1 MAEIYMDVDTAV
13 IVPVNVLPLL
23 DDTDF
28 KSIETAVV
36 YNSAGLVVTWNFV
49 TSTGVQTGVAI
60 TPTIGGVY
68 DWSEPIADK
77 GMYAIEIPASG
88 GVSANNDTEGYGW
101 ISGVATGVLPWR
113 GPIIGFRAAALND
126 ALCDGGDNLDVNTVQ
141 WLGTA
146 CATPTVAGVPE
157 VDLTHVAG
165 ATTNVSALATN
176 VDAILTDTGTTGV
189 VNALIE
195 RNYIENGTAQSGT
208 ANTIVLAAGA
218 SSTNDLWVGQQV
230 SIYDGTGAGQTRGV
244 LNYNGATKSLT
255 VARNWKVNP
264 DATSKYKIQLQFGP
278 KVNNTL
284 EVSVAD
290 AGADLTAIPWNS
302 AWDTEVQ
309 SECVDALTAYGAS
322 THSAADTWAVATRV
336 LTAGTNIVLVK
347 GTGVTGFNDLSAA
360 QVNTEADTALTDYGA
375 STPTD
380 VLTQVNAALDAAG
393 TELTAIPT
401 TTGTIRQKL
410 NFVFQYFRN
419 KKTVTSTT
427 ETLKKEDA
435 STTLGT
441 ATVSDDGSVF
451 TKGEMN

>member
-1 MAEIYMDVDTAV
+1 MRYLRNNTATRITVGPFLDKTDGVTPEVAITVTACKLTFMVDTGG
-13 IVPVNVLPLL
+13 VPTLILDVAPTASGGANDMVHVTNDDAGFYDLELAAADVNYFGRAMLAI
-23 DDTDF
+23 TDATVHCPVF
-28 KSIETAVV
+28 HEFMIIPAVV
-36 YNSAGLVVTWNFV
+36 YDAMFLGT
-49 TSTGVQTGVAI
+49 
-60 TPTIGGVY
+60 
-68 DWSEPIADK
+68 
-77 GMYAIEIPASG
+77 
-88 GVSANNDTEGYGW
+88 DTLE
-101 ISGVATGVLPWR
+101 V
-113 GPIIGFRAAALND
+113 
-126 ALCDGGDNLDVNTVQ
+126 DVVQ

-176 VDAILTDTGTTGV
+176 VDAILTDTGTAGV

-208 ANTIVLAAGA
+208 ANTITLAAGA
-218 SSTNDLWVGQQV
+218 ASTNDLWVGQQI

-244 LNYNGATKSLT
+244 LNYNGSTKALT

-284 EVSVAD
+284 EVTVAD
-290 AGADLTAIPWNS
+290 AGADLTAIPWNPS
-302 AWDTEVQ
+302 WDTEVQ

-336 LTAGTNIVLVK
+336 LTAGTNIVLAK

-427 ETLKKEDA
+427 EILKKEDA

-441 ATVSDDGSVF
+441 ATVSDDGTTF

>member
-1 MAEIYMDVDTAV
+1 MRFLRNNTATRITVGPFLDKTDGVTPEVAITVTACKLTFTADTGGVPTLILDVAPTASGGANDMV
-13 IVPVNVLPLL
+13 HITNDDAGFYDLELAAANVNYLGRAMLAITDATVHCPVFCEFMIVP
-23 DDTDF
+23 
-28 KSIETAVV
+28 AVV
-36 YNSAGLVVTWNFV
+36 YDAMFLGT
-49 TSTGVQTGVAI
+49 
-60 TPTIGGVY
+60 
-68 DWSEPIADK
+68 
-77 GMYAIEIPASG
+77 
-88 GVSANNDTEGYGW
+88 DTLE
-101 ISGVATGVLPWR
+101 V
-113 GPIIGFRAAALND
+113 D
-126 ALCDGGDNLDVNTVQ
+126 AVQ

-208 ANTIVLAAGA
+208 TNTITLAAGA
-218 SSTNDLWVGQQV
+218 ASTNDLWVGQQI
-230 SIYDGTGAGQTRGV
+230 SIYAGTGAGQTRGA
-244 LNYNGATKSLT
+244 LNYNGSTKVLT

-264 DATSKYKIQLQFGP
+264 DATSQYKIQLQFGP

-284 EVSVAD
+284 EVSIAD
-290 AGADLTAIPWNS
+290 AGADLTTIPWNS

-309 SECVDALTAYGAS
+309 SECADALTA
-322 THSAADTWAVATRV
+322 
-336 LTAGTNIVLVK
+336 
-347 GTGVTGFNDLSAA
+347 
-360 QVNTEADTALTDYGA
+360 YGA

-393 TELTAIPT
+393 TELTTIPT

-410 NFVFQYFRN
+410 NFLFQYFRN
-419 KKTVTSTT
+419 KKTITTTT

-441 ATVSDDGSVF
+441 ATVSDDGTTF